1 MINDLISTGRYYQ
14 ADIYEQLWVSIEA
27 IFGAMFIAIIAG
39 FLIGLALFKLKKIT
53 GVIALFIWPFR
64 IMLSVMG
71 SYPIVVLAILLIPI
85 GRNILGTSIGTEMGQ
100 FILMVWGIFFFGK
113 MINRSFSEKEKDDWF
128 PIKIIENIRLLL
140 ISLVAGNAV
149 LGVLGMGGLGEMLV
163 ILAYQRFDT
172 EFGIIVG
179 LIYLVSVLLIEV
191 VFWVVL
197 TIVRTKIIANKGDIE
212 TQKEGRKIEQTPLT
226 QNEIHNNASNSLDFL
241 IRKK

>member
-27 IFGAMFIAIIAG
+27 IFGALFIAIVAG
-39 FLIGLALFKLKKIT
+39 FLIGLALFKLKKAT
-53 GVIALFIWPFR
+53 GIIALLIWPLR
-64 IMLSVMG
+64 IIFSVMG
-71 SYPIVVLAILLIPI
+71 SYPIVVLAILFIPL
-85 GRNILGTSIGTEMGQ
+85 GHNLLGTSIGTEMGQ

-113 MINRSFSEKEKDDWF
+113 MMNRSFSSQEEDDWL
-128 PIKIIENIRLLL
+128 PVKIIENIRLLL
-140 ISLVAGNAV
+140 ISLIAGNAV

-163 ILAYQRFDT
+163 ILAYQRFDI

-179 LIYLVSVLLIEV
+179 LIYLVSILLIEAI
-191 VFWVVL
+191 FWVVL
-197 TIVRTKIIANKGDIE
+197 TIVRTKIIAHTRDIE
-212 TQKEGRKIEQTPLT
+212 TPKEGGQIEQTPLT